1 MARDWQ
7 QELNAVR
14 LEIRQAADEITRADA
29 EKRGGDLVRAWIRA
43 QAFGRGEQSHHAVV
57 VPSKPLED

>member
-1 MARDWQ
+1 
-7 QELNAVR
+7 
-14 LEIRQAADEITRADA
+14 
-29 EKRGGDLVRAWIRA
+29 VRAWIRA